1 MTSDTDRARRAWFSE
16 HILPLEP
23 ELLRFA
29 QRVCPPDLEAE
40 DIVQD
45 TLVRVMGTPDL
56 SRITSPVAFAKTT
69 LRHLVFDKLRRR
81 RLVHFSLFG
90 NLDQLALV
98 HDDPDPEMVLV
109 GKDELRHLADLVAAL
124 PFHCRRVFTL
134 QKVYG
139 FSNAAIAEQL
149 GITVSTVEKHLAKA
163 LLLCS
168 EGLARQG
175 RPGDKKVGHGSK
187 RQDEQGSPEP
197 GRRRVGGSP
206 GVGVVRRS

>member
-1 MTSDTDRARRAWFSE
+1 MTTDSDHARRAWFSE

-23 ELLRFA
+23 VLLRFA
-29 QRVCPPDLEAE
+29 RRICPPDLEAE

-45 TLVRVMGTPDL
+45 TLVRVI
-56 SRITSPVAFAKTT
+56 STSDWSNIGSPEAFAKTT

-90 NLDQLALV
+90 NIDQMALI
-98 HDDPDPEMVLV
+98 HEDPNPETVVL
-109 GKDELRHLADLVAAL
+109 GKDELRHLAELVAAL

-134 QKVYG
+134 RKVYG

-168 EGLARQG
+168 EGLARQVRSG
-175 RPGDKKVGHGSK
+175 NDKVRHGSGRK
-187 RQDEQGSPEP
+187 NALGDTEQG
-197 GRRRVGGSP
+197 GRRLGGARD
-206 GVGVVRRS
+206 GGVVRRR